1 MKATTKRLL
10 ALVLVLCT
18 MLALGMRTV
27 PYAQAA
33 EELPEGIVYGAADQ
47 TTFVPAGYTYV
58 FEDENGM
65 GYTYEAEGD
74 MYISERVLT
83 AEEAEALAKLDCRGD
98 SMVQPDGTVCK
109 TFSAKE
115 AAAYSQAVQKILS
128 GAPVAEDTT
137 VSLRLEAYGKTQQ
150 VPVMIVFAQKV
161 QLAKTAAL
169 ADALGYALE
178 VHNQFTLL
186 ANAVST
192 DVQYGDLEEI
202 RSMEGVKDAYLMPTF
217 CVPEIQAASAEEALA
232 PNLKAVS
239 TGMGANAAW
248 DLGYRGEDMT
258 VAVIDTGLY
267 LSNPAFAQQP
277 ADVSRLAMTKETVSA
292 VLADRTLH
300 AEAMVEGLRA
310 DSVY

>member
-1 MKATTKRLL
+1 MQ
-10 ALVLVLCT
+10 
-18 MLALGMRTV
+18 
-27 PYAQAA
+27 QAA

-137 VSLRLEAYGKTQQ
+137 GFPSGWRPMGK
-150 VPVMIVFAQKV
+150 P
-161 QLAKTAAL
+161 
-169 ADALGYALE
+169 
-178 VHNQFTLL
+178 
-186 ANAVST
+186 S
-192 DVQYGDLEEI
+192 
-202 RSMEGVKDAYLMPTF
+202 R
-217 CVPEIQAASAEEALA
+217 
-232 PNLKAVS
+232 
-239 TGMGANAAW
+239 
-248 DLGYRGEDMT
+248 YR
-258 VAVIDTGLY
+258 
-267 LSNPAFAQQP
+267 
-277 ADVSRLAMTKETVSA
+277 
-292 VLADRTLH
+292 
-300 AEAMVEGLRA
+300 
-310 DSVY
+310 

>member
-1 MKATTKRLL
+1 MLGTGLGRLSQVTKLKEAFTMKATTKRLL

-109 TFSAKE
+109 TFSAT
-115 AAAYSQAVQKILS
+115 
-128 GAPVAEDTT
+128 GAPE
-137 VSLRLEAYGKTQQ
+137 R
-150 VPVMIVFAQKV
+150 IFC
-161 QLAKTAAL
+161 TAW
-169 ADALGYALE
+169 E
-178 VHNQFTLL
+178 
-186 ANAVST
+186 
-192 DVQYGDLEEI
+192 
-202 RSMEGVKDAYLMPTF
+202 
-217 CVPEIQAASAEEALA
+217 
-232 PNLKAVS
+232 
-239 TGMGANAAW
+239 
-248 DLGYRGEDMT
+248 
-258 VAVIDTGLY
+258 
-267 LSNPAFAQQP
+267 
-277 ADVSRLAMTKETVSA
+277 
-292 VLADRTLH
+292 
-300 AEAMVEGLRA
+300 
-310 DSVY
+310 

>member
-98 SMVQPDGTVCK
+98 SMWQPDGTVCK

-115 AAAYSQAVQKILS
+115 AAPIPRPCKDSLWRS
-128 GAPVAEDTT
+128 GGGGYIPFP
-137 VSLRLEAYGKTQQ
+137 SGWRPMGK
-150 VPVMIVFAQKV
+150 P
-161 QLAKTAAL
+161 
-169 ADALGYALE
+169 
-178 VHNQFTLL
+178 
-186 ANAVST
+186 S
-192 DVQYGDLEEI
+192 
-202 RSMEGVKDAYLMPTF
+202 R
-217 CVPEIQAASAEEALA
+217 
-232 PNLKAVS
+232 
-239 TGMGANAAW
+239 
-248 DLGYRGEDMT
+248 YR
-258 VAVIDTGLY
+258 
-267 LSNPAFAQQP
+267 
-277 ADVSRLAMTKETVSA
+277 
-292 VLADRTLH
+292 
-300 AEAMVEGLRA
+300 
-310 DSVY
+310 

>member
-137 VSLRLEAYGKTQQ
+137 GFPSGWRPMGK
-150 VPVMIVFAQKV
+150 P
-161 QLAKTAAL
+161 
-169 ADALGYALE
+169 
-178 VHNQFTLL
+178 
-186 ANAVST
+186 S
-192 DVQYGDLEEI
+192 
-202 RSMEGVKDAYLMPTF
+202 R
-217 CVPEIQAASAEEALA
+217 
-232 PNLKAVS
+232 
-239 TGMGANAAW
+239 
-248 DLGYRGEDMT
+248 YR
-258 VAVIDTGLY
+258 
-267 LSNPAFAQQP
+267 
-277 ADVSRLAMTKETVSA
+277 
-292 VLADRTLH
+292 
-300 AEAMVEGLRA
+300 
-310 DSVY
+310 